1 MADRSSKLPAPT
13 EKSSPGVPQEW
24 RPLERL
30 WREIDRLFEDFGGG
44 FFRGSLF
51 DADQFGDG
59 KSGFDA
65 TPPIDVRETDKAY
78 QITAQLP
85 GMDEKSVEVKLTD
98 GVLSIRGVKQDEK
111 REENKE
117 HYMQQRSFGSFR
129 RSFAIPDNV
138 DANKIEATFKDGVL
152 SVTLPKT
159 DPQMAPKRLPG
170 GSFNV

>member
-1 MADRSSKLPAPT
+1 VA
-13 EKSSPGVPQEW
+13 QEW

-30 WREIDRLFEDFGGG
+30 WREIDRLSEDFGGG

-59 KSGFDA
+59 KSA
-65 TPPIDVRETDKAY
+65 LPTMPAVDVTETDTAY
-78 QITAQLP
+78 QITAQSP
-85 GMDEKSVEVKLTD
+85 GMHEKSVEVKLAD

-117 HYMQQRSFGSFR
+117 HYMQQRSFGSFQ

-138 DANKIEATFKDGVL
+138 DAGKIEATFKDGAL

>member
-1 MADRSSKLPAPT
+1 LPA
-13 EKSSPGVPQEW
+13 V
-24 RPLERL
+24 
-30 WREIDRLFEDFGGG
+30 
-44 FFRGSLF
+44 
-51 DADQFGDG
+51 
-59 KSGFDA
+59 
-65 TPPIDVRETDKAY
+65 DVTETDKAY
-78 QITAQLP
+78 QITAQSP

-98 GVLSIRGVKQDEK
+98 GVLNIRGVKQDEK

-117 HYMQQRSFGSFR
+117 YYMLQRSFGLFQ
-129 RSFAIPDNV
+129 RSFAIPDDV